1 MLYLG
6 IPTHNTQTTASSI
19 AIGLEFL
26 VIATRNGINKRTIF
40 KNKKIRR
47 IDVYLFV
54 LTGTMVSDTS
64 SEVHRQADIHWSP
77 DIFDNITLVV

>member
-1 MLYLG
+1 MVLTKEL
-6 IPTHNTQTTASSI
+6 
-19 AIGLEFL
+19 F
-26 VIATRNGINKRTIF
+26 F
-40 KNKKIRR
+40 KKKKIRR